1 VRTPNVP
8 IAVRDAS
15 EVSAGILKQ
24 WLAGQRPSAL
34 WVEYDDYAGRVF
46 AGAPADWLMQAVRF
60 ANTLGQARKVIP
72 THVLTVDLTASG
84 IARTAAQDGPAEAAL
99 RAVGDEGGRAF
110 GTEVLDALAHKFAG
124 DADLVLKV
132 SSPRDLL
139 VHFGV
144 RGEPSFDELD
154 DLASAL
160 AALVRALAERPVS
173 GLLVTR
179 TSEAEWT
186 ADEADACEPL
196 FSAARH
202 YGWVSA
208 LRVGASLLRTQAGD
222 FRDADILLCADMD
235 AAELAALGPGRKYG
249 GGLPTGYWLGEAALA
264 AAPGQLLYGVIPV
277 DAEPEQIVARCAALP
292 FS

>member
-1 VRTPNVP
+1 M
-8 IAVRDAS
+8 
-15 EVSAGILKQ
+15 SAGILRQ
-24 WLAGQRPSAL
+24 WLAGQRPSVL

-72 THVLTVDLTASG
+72 TNVLTIDLTASG
-84 IARTAAQDGPAEAAL
+84 IARTAAQDGPAAAAL

-110 GTEVLDALAHKFAG
+110 GAEVLDALAHKFAG
-124 DADLVLKV
+124 EADLVLKV

-139 VHFGV
+139 EHFGA

-160 AALVRALAERPVS
+160 ADLVRGLSERPVS

-179 TSEAEWT
+179 NSEAEWT

-208 LRVGASLLRTQAGD
+208 LRVGASLLRKQGD
-222 FRDADILLCADMD
+222 ALRDPDLLLCADVD
-235 AAELAALGPGRKYG
+235 AAELATLAAGRKCG
-249 GGLPTGYWLGEAALA
+249 GGLPAAYWLGGSQLA

-277 DAEPEQIVARCAALP
+277 DAEPEHIVERCAALP
-292 FS
+292 AG